1 MTFLIMMLVLVM
13 ILRNVSGGRYMSSA
27 RTRWHGGRMEPWWM
41 ERKERLEAPQQDM
54 RVAPPRETPLETLQR
69 RFAAGAISVEEYE
82 REVGKLFGLK

>member
-13 ILRNVSGGRYMSSA
+13 ILRNVGGGRYGSW
-27 RTRWHGGRMEPWWM
+27 TRMRWQWGRMEPWWM
-41 ERKERLEAPQQDM
+41 ERKDRLEAPPDVTA
-54 RVAPPRETPLETLQR
+54 VAPHRETPLETLQR